1 MKVSTNWLK
10 DYINLD
16 GYTNEELFN
25 QISFHMT
32 EIEEAYPLTTN
43 TM

>member
-16 GYTNEELFN
+16 GYTNEELLIKFPS
-25 QISFHMT
+25 I
-32 EIEEAYPLTTN
+32 
-43 TM
+43 

>member
-16 GYTNEELFN
+16 GYTNEELKRH
-25 QISFHMT
+25 ILLLR
-32 EIEEAYPLTTN
+32 ILI
-43 TM
+43 

>member
-16 GYTNEELFN
+16 GYTMKNYLIKFLS
-25 QISFHMT
+25 I
-32 EIEEAYPLTTN
+32 
-43 TM
+43 

>member
-25 QISFHMT
+25 QILKIKDKIT
-32 EIEEAYPLTTN
+32 VR
-43 TM
+43 